1 MYLPTGTSS
10 TAPREHTV
18 ARPRRSMLSQ
28 SSHDVKRLPNF
39 LVLAQYLEI
48 KYSNMSADDDG
59 TGDVTMAD
67 PRNPGGDAE
76 FEEIR
81 EQVRVS
87 RVSKKR
93 RFLLLSDYSSS

>member
-1 MYLPTGTSS
+1 
-10 TAPREHTV
+10 
-18 ARPRRSMLSQ
+18 
-28 SSHDVKRLPNF
+28 
-39 LVLAQYLEI
+39 
-48 KYSNMSADDDG
+48 MSADDDG
-59 TGDVTMAD
+59 TGDVNMAD

-93 RFLLLSDYSSS
+93 RFLTDDVSFS

>member
-1 MYLPTGTSS
+1 
-10 TAPREHTV
+10 
-18 ARPRRSMLSQ
+18 
-28 SSHDVKRLPNF
+28 
-39 LVLAQYLEI
+39 
-48 KYSNMSADDDG
+48 MSADDDG

-93 RFLLLSDYSSS
+93 RFLTDDVSFS